1 MSKSKTVKPD
11 FSSEKQKYLQIL
23 TEHLSLENETLK
35 HKLKDMYETAL
46 HNKQLLKEN
55 IDKITEKDLIIQK
68 LQNKI
73 DNLIERIR
81 KQGDSIKKM

>member
-1 MSKSKTVKPD
+1 M
-11 FSSEKQKYLQIL
+11 
-23 TEHLSLENETLK
+23 N
-35 HKLKDMYETAL
+35 MTAFP
-46 HNKQLLKEN
+46 NKKCKRK
-55 IDKITEKDLIIQK
+55 IDKINEKDLIIQK

>member
-1 MSKSKTVKPD
+1 
-11 FSSEKQKYLQIL
+11 
-23 TEHLSLENETLK
+23 
-35 HKLKDMYETAL
+35 MYETAL